1 MAESGLQRTVPSR
14 PTRQSLLSGSDAVAQ
29 AALRYLA
36 RRDRSEAHMKAYLS
50 KLGASPVRIRTVLST
65 LRALGYLDDQAFAR
79 RWARDRM
86 ARKPMGQL
94 RLEAELQAQGLDER
108 AIAHTIEAI
117 YGETGERHLALQLMH
132 DRSVTPAYLRRR
144 GFSEDT
150 IEAVFSEMTIEPSPF
165 SAQPSARKGKLR
177 ADS

>member
-36 RRDRSEAHMKAYLS
+36 RRDRSEAHMKAHLS
-50 KLGASPVRIRTVLST
+50 KLGASPVRIRTVLT
-65 LRALGYLDDQAFAR
+65 RLQALGYLDDQAFAQ

-86 ARKPMGQL
+86 TRKPMGRL
-94 RLEAELQAQGLDER
+94 RLEAELQAQGLNER
-108 AIAHTIEAI
+108 TIADTIEAI
-117 YGETGERHLALQLMH
+117 YGETSERHLALQLVH
-132 DRSVTPAYLRRR
+132 DRSVTPAFLRRR

-150 IEAVFSEMTIEPSPF
+150 IEAVFSEMTIEPSAF
-165 SAQPSARKGKLR
+165 SVQPSARKVKLR
-177 ADS
+177 TDS